1 MTNPATRDAPQIVKH
16 WTESEPVRL
25 AAHRAGRVYLA
36 GPMTG
41 LPEFN
46 FPAFN
51 AEAASLR
58 ADGLVVINPAEHG
71 IVEGAEWADYLRH
84 DLAGLMSCER
94 IHLLRG
100 WHDSKGARLEVH
112 AAKALGMQITYQ
124 DGATLAKCDGNHG
137 GPRCADPECWNDS
150 APASDPLKDNQ
161 IAALINK
168 VCRLAR
174 EFHNHDSLRQR
185 IAQELVPALKQASGQ
200 PAAAGVSDAACVPE
214 KPLGK
219 NWHAHYVLLDKAAL
233 QMIRNALRNDVERG
247 LKVRGEMLDELDRAI
262 LALRPQAAP
271 MTRAQRLEVFRKAED
286 RMAHDINLCWRDALI
301 EETEAHF
308 GITVQGAQEGV

>member
-150 APASDPLKDNQ
+150 PPASGPLKDNQ

-200 PAAAGVSDAACVPE
+200 PAAVGVSDAEIDALMPE
-214 KPLGK
+214 PDGSAEHNRVKVDLGGGITGAEYDEVDAWSAPL
-219 NWHAHYVLLDKAAL
+219 
-233 QMIRNALRNDVERG
+233 
-247 LKVRGEMLDELDRAI
+247 VRQTVRAI
-262 LALRPQAAP
+262 LALRPAAQAKG
-271 MTRAQRLEVFRKAED
+271 E
-286 RMAHDINLCWRDALI
+286 
-301 EETEAHF
+301 
-308 GITVQGAQEGV
+308 QE